1 MNKALKIIM
10 LLIIAIGWMV
20 CIFKLSGM
28 NSKNSNGKSR
38 SMCRR

>member
-1 MNKALKIIM
+1 MNKALKIIL

-28 NSKNSNGKSR
+28 NSKILMEKAR
-38 SMCRR
+38 I